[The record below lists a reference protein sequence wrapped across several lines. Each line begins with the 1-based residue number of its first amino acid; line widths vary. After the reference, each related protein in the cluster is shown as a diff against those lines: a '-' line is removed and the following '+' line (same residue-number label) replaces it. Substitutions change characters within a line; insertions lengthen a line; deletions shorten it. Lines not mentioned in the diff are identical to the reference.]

1 MKTSPPTSPLPREQ
15 RAAAIEARLR
25 AAFAPVFLDL
35 VDDSDRH
42 RGHAGAAD
50 GRGHFTLR
58 VVSAAFSGLP
68 PIARHRRIYEAL
80 GTLMATD
87 IHALAIGAWAPGD
100 AGAPGG

>member
-1 MKTSPPTSPLPREQ
+1 VNATPADSALPRGQ

-25 AAFAPVFLDL
+25 GALVPTFLDL

-50 GRGHFTLR
+50 GRSHFTVR
-58 VVSAAFSGLP
+58 VVSAAFVGLP

-80 GTLMATD
+80 GPLMATD
-87 IHALAIGAWAPGD
+87 IHALAIGAWAPGEP
-100 AGAPGG
+100 GAPAG